1 MRGKKF
7 KVWVY
12 CIAMI
17 LLAIIEVI
25 FTTGWTPDRLA
36 NLEGADIPAV
46 FMGIGL
52 LVIVAFVMIS
62 IATAA
67 VSVVLLIGYG
77 IFRFLMINYNEI
89 TSEQFDAK
97 NLKFDESSKDK
108 NSMTSILFG
117 IAIAMVISSP
127 LYYLVYCIVR
137 MFVLRR

>member
-25 FTTGWTPDRLA
+25 FTTGWTPDRLV
-36 NLEGADIPAV
+36 NLAGADIPAV

-52 LVIVAFVMIS
+52 LVIVAFVIIS

-97 NLKFDESSKDK
+97 NLNFDESSKDK

>member
-52 LVIVAFVMIS
+52 LVIVAFVIIS

-127 LYYLVYCIVR
+127 LYYLVYCISKWHYS
-137 MFVLRR
+137 

>member
-52 LVIVAFVMIS
+52 LVIVAFVIIS